1 MKLSFKFKPSFT
13 VEQLSIIQELSFHT
27 TKLYNI
33 VNYDLR
39 EKGFKSYVDIEN
51 IYKTNWHSDFLHSH
65 TRQHCFKMV
74 EQNWKSYF
82 ASIKDYKEN
91 PHKYKGLP
99 KPPKFKN
106 MEDKKNEIVFT
117 NLAIRFRE
125 NTFMLSLSKAIQ
137 KTFEVES
144 LNFEVSNKLQSLIN
158 WNELQQVR
166 IKWDHSLKQ
175 WYLIIIY
182 NKQELEPVNNINI
195 MAIDL
200 GLDNLATITFKE
212 GNETYLFCGKK
223 LKGINAFV
231 NKKIAYYQSIEM
243 KKIGS
248 DKFKNTKMIHSLR
261 RYRNNYV
268 NDYLHKTSKN
278 IIDKA
283 IEHKVKKIVIGKI
296 KGIKQDMNY
305 NKSFVQIPI
314 QRLTELIKYKA
325 ELQGIEVKF
334 KEESYTSGCSALDL
348 EPIDKNHYNKRR
360 RVVRGLFKSSFG
372 LVNSDVN
379 GSLNILRKEEKCIP
393 EIVQAMRDKGS
404 VSSPLRVRVAC
415 LGGSSR

>member
-1 MKLSFKFKPSFT
+1 MNLSFKFKPSFT
-13 VEQLSIIQELSFHT
+13 VEQLSIIEELSYHT

-33 VNYDLR
+33 INYDLR
-39 EKGFKSYVDIEN
+39 EKGFKTYVDIEN
-51 IYKTNWHSDFLHSH
+51 SYKSNWHCDFLHSH
-65 TRQHCFKMV
+65 TRQHCFKIL

-106 MEDKKNEIVFT
+106 MENKKNEIVFT
-117 NLAIRFRE
+117 NLAIRFKE
-125 NTFMLSLSKAIQ
+125 NTLMLSLSKAIQ

-166 IKWDHSLKQ
+166 IKWDNSLKQ
-175 WYLIIIY
+175 WYLIVIY
-182 NKQELEPVNNINI
+182 NKQELEPINNTNI

-200 GLDNLATITFKE
+200 GLDNLATLTFKE

-223 LKGINAFV
+223 LKCINAFV
-231 NKKIAYYQSIEM
+231 NKKNAYYQSIEM
-243 KKIGS
+243 NKCGS
-248 DKFKNTKMIHSLR
+248 NKFKNTKMINSLR

-268 NDYLHKTSKN
+268 NDYLHKVSKN

-305 NKSFVQIPI
+305 NKSFVQIPV
-314 QRLTELIKYKA
+314 QRLAELIKYKA
-325 ELQGIEVKF
+325 KLKGIEIKF
-334 KEESYTSGCSALDL
+334 KEESYTSGCSAFDL
-348 EPIDKNHYNKRR
+348 EPINKKHYDKTR

-393 EIVQAMRDKGS
+393 EIVQTMRDKGS

-415 LGGSSR
+415 